1 MSNTDNKQLLP
12 LILNIGSDNFRL
24 GWAGGDFPDL
34 IAPSIYVDIT
44 DYLFNSNII
53 ASDTIDG
60 LEDIF
65 LEPDNQ
71 PHLVGHD
78 ALKYQNILKI
88 REFSKENNYNILLK
102 FFSYYYQQLNITEE
116 FQFKQPL
123 IIITPFYKSEL
134 EKTKLQDIFFNS
146 LNFPHILFLP
156 ETQAILSTL
165 QKSSGVIVNIGES
178 YTYISTIFHG
188 FTNIMARDMF
198 PITGSDITKYF
209 LNLILSKISATKNIY
224 IGKAIAKE
232 IKERISLCVLD
243 PNGEKKRVKEGL
255 TKYNRVIDLPD
266 GTKLNLNSERFL
278 LSEPFFDPKIIH
290 IDYMSLAE
298 AISKAVKS
306 WDRENWEELLKNVI
320 LSGGSSLIS
329 GLSERLE
336 LELQKHFSEKL
347 KPKIKVVAASGREN
361 MGWIGASVLYS
372 KDQLKKGWISNPNLN
387 ESDQQQED
395 EITSNEQ

>member
-1 MSNTDNKQLLP
+1 MSNTDNNQLLP
-12 LILNIGSDNFRL
+12 LILDIGSDNFRL

-34 IAPSIYVDIT
+34 IAPSVYVDIS
-44 DYLFNSNII
+44 DYLFSSNLI
-53 ASDTIDG
+53 ASDTING

-65 LEPDNQ
+65 LDTNNQ
-71 PHLVGHD
+71 THLVGHD
-78 ALKYQNILKI
+78 ALKYQNILNI
-88 REFSKENNYNILLK
+88 REFSKESNYNILLK
-102 FFSYYYQQLNITEE
+102 FFYHYYQQLNIKEE

-134 EKTKLQDIFFNS
+134 DKTKLQEIFFNS
-146 LNFPHILFLP
+146 LNFPYILFIP

-165 QKSSGVIVNIGES
+165 QKTSGVIVNIGES

-198 PITGSDITKYF
+198 PITGTDITKYF
-209 LNLILSKISATKNIY
+209 LNLILSKTSANKNVY
-224 IGKAIAKE
+224 LDKAIAKE

-255 TKYNRVIDLPD
+255 TKYDRVVNLPD
-266 GTKLNLNSERFL
+266 GSQLNLNSERFL
-278 LSEPFFDPKIIH
+278 LSEPLFDPKIIH
-290 IDYMSLAE
+290 VDYMSIAE

-306 WDRENWEELLKNVI
+306 WDRENWEELIANIV

-372 KDQLKKGWISNPNLN
+372 KDQVKKGWIHNPNLN
-387 ESDQQQED
+387 DSDHQQED
-395 EITSNEQ
+395 QTTS

>member
-1 MSNTDNKQLLP
+1 MSNTDNNQLLP
-12 LILNIGSDNFRL
+12 LILDIGSDNFRL

-34 IAPSIYVDIT
+34 IAPSVYVDIS
-44 DYLFNSNII
+44 DYLFSSNLI
-53 ASDTIDG
+53 ASDTING

-65 LEPDNQ
+65 LDTNNQ
-71 PHLVGHD
+71 THLVGHD
-78 ALKYQNILKI
+78 ALKYQNILNI
-88 REFSKENNYNILLK
+88 REFSKESNYNILLK
-102 FFSYYYQQLNITEE
+102 FFYHYYQQLNIKEE

-134 EKTKLQDIFFNS
+134 EKTKLQEIFFNS
-146 LNFPHILFLP
+146 LNFPYILFIP

-165 QKSSGVIVNIGES
+165 QKTSGVIVNIGES

-198 PITGSDITKYF
+198 PITGTDITKYF
-209 LNLILSKISATKNIY
+209 LNLILSKTSANKNVY
-224 IGKAIAKE
+224 LDKAIAKE

-255 TKYNRVIDLPD
+255 TKYDRVVNLPD
-266 GTKLNLNSERFL
+266 GSQLNLNSERFL
-278 LSEPFFDPKIIH
+278 LSEPLFDPKIIH
-290 IDYMSLAE
+290 VDYMSIAE

-306 WDRENWEELLKNVI
+306 WDRENWEELIANIV

-372 KDQLKKGWISNPNLN
+372 KDQVKKGWIHNPNLN
-387 ESDQQQED
+387 DSDHQQED
-395 EITSNEQ
+395 QTTS

>member
-1 MSNTDNKQLLP
+1 MSNKDKNQLLP
-12 LILNIGSDNFRL
+12 LILDVGSDNFRL
-24 GWAGGDFPDL
+24 GWAGGDYPDL
-34 IAPSIYVDIT
+34 IAPSVYVDIN
-44 DYLFNSNII
+44 DYLFSSNII

-65 LEPDNQ
+65 LDTNNQ
-71 PHLVGHD
+71 THLVGHN
-78 ALKYQNILKI
+78 ALKYQNILKV
-88 REFSKENNYNILLK
+88 REFSKESNYNILLK
-102 FFSYYYQQLNITEE
+102 FFYHYYHHLNIKKD
-116 FQFKQPL
+116 FQFKQPI

-134 EKTKLQDIFFNS
+134 EKTKFQEIFFNS
-146 LNFPHILFLP
+146 LNFPYLLFLP

-224 IGKAIAKE
+224 LDKAIAKE
-232 IKERISLCVLD
+232 IKEKISLCVLD

-255 TKYNRVIDLPD
+255 TKYDRVVDLPD
-266 GTKLNLNSERFL
+266 GSKLNLNSERFL
-278 LSEPFFDPKIIH
+278 LSEPLFDPKIIH
-290 IDYMSLAE
+290 VDYMSIAE

-306 WDRENWEELLKNVI
+306 WDRENWEELLANVV

-336 LELQKHFSEKL
+336 VELQKHFSEKL
-347 KPKIKVVAASGREN
+347 KNKIKVVAASGREN
-361 MGWIGASVLYS
+361 MSWIGASVLYS

-387 ESDQQQED
+387 EPDQQQED
-395 EITSNEQ
+395 QSTS

>member
-1 MSNTDNKQLLP
+1 MSNTDNNQLLP
-12 LILNIGSDNFRL
+12 LILDIGSDNFRL

-34 IAPSIYVDIT
+34 IAPSVYVDIS
-44 DYLFNSNII
+44 DYLFSSNLI
-53 ASDTIDG
+53 ASDTING

-65 LEPDNQ
+65 LDTNNQ
-71 PHLVGHD
+71 THLVGHD
-78 ALKYQNILKI
+78 ALKYQNILNI
-88 REFSKENNYNILLK
+88 REFSKESNYNILLK
-102 FFSYYYQQLNITEE
+102 FFYHYYQQLNIKEE

-134 EKTKLQDIFFNS
+134 DKTKLQEIFFNS
-146 LNFPHILFLP
+146 LNFPYILFIP

-165 QKSSGVIVNIGES
+165 QKTSGVIVSIGES

-198 PITGSDITKYF
+198 PITGTDITKYF
-209 LNLILSKISATKNIY
+209 LNLILSKTSANKNVY
-224 IGKAIAKE
+224 LDKAIAKE

-255 TKYNRVIDLPD
+255 TKYDRVVNLPD
-266 GTKLNLNSERFL
+266 GSQLNLNSERFL
-278 LSEPFFDPKIIH
+278 LSEPLFDPKIIH
-290 IDYMSLAE
+290 IDYMSIAE
-298 AISKAVKS
+298 AISKVVKS
-306 WDRENWEELLKNVI
+306 WDRENWEELISNVV

-372 KDQLKKGWISNPNLN
+372 KDQVKKGWIHNPNLN
-387 ESDQQQED
+387 GSDHQQED
-395 EITSNEQ
+395 QTTS